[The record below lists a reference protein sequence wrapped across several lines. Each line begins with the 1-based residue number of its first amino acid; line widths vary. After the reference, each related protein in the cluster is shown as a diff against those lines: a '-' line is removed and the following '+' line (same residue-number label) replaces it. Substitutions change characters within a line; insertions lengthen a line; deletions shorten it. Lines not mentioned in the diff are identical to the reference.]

1 MESNKTKKYQY
12 KYLLEKISLRQNML
26 VYQDNHDGINEYY
39 YNKECK
45 RINCLYCWLKEI
57 NYKYN
62 YV

>member
-1 MESNKTKKYQY
+1 MTINKTKKYQY
-12 KYLLEKISLRQNML
+12 KYLLEKISLRQNIL

-45 RINCLYCWLKEI
+45 RINFLYSWLKEI